1 MRAFPILSPSP
12 FSSHLFSASPFS
24 DENGFASRRG
34 LKFLRRWCAPE
45 CEFGVRSIECV
56 SVCAFTG
63 PCFRVVL
70 GTVVVIILE
79 CLPILSGLDELPG
92 MARGLIVRDLP
103 PVSLLPSLVFLLRIR
118 PPCWV
123 PSFPRL

>member
-1 MRAFPILSPSP
+1 MLSLVSGALNVSQ
-12 FSSHLFSASPFS
+12 F
-24 DENGFASRRG
+24 
-34 LKFLRRWCAPE
+34 
-45 CEFGVRSIECV
+45 VRLLI
-56 SVCAFTG
+56 

-92 MARGLIVRDLP
+92 VARGLIVRDLP